1 MSWKHFFHIAMLA
14 DVMYG
19 GHVTSSPHR
28 DDNKSQ
34 VYFVTILENF
44 LLFCK
49 NMSWKCSKLVS
60 EKLKQCYKKKR
71 EEYKIKM
78 EGILS
83 SQTVFELLT
92 NPQTY
97 ISD

>member
-1 MSWKHFFHIAMLA
+1 MEMQQASKWEVKTML
-14 DVMYG
+14 
-19 GHVTSSPHR
+19 
-28 DDNKSQ
+28 Q
-34 VYFVTILENF
+34 
-44 LLFCK
+44 
-49 NMSWKCSKLVS
+49 
-60 EKLKQCYKKKR
+60 KKR